1 MITDDKL
8 HLTWNNSQS
17 SQVFAD
23 TGGLSANMIDL
34 GAANRMNLGN
44 GEDLY
49 AVWSLSGQPSGV
61 ATSLTFSVVGSTTQS
76 GGNVSG
82 TEVTIGTSRA
92 FTLTELGCNPIIS
105 TTLDNTTDTFT
116 LASGH
121 GLTDGTAV
129 YLTAATLPTNGDS
142 ITDWR
147 NKVLYVRDAAATTIK
162 LSQTLGGA
170 AINFTSNGTTVGVR
184 RVNFDSV
191 SGATSLAQVAVCLNP
206 DLINKGYQYVQGRLT
221 ITGGVANSSAVTA
234 TGVITTVPPA
244 QQRWLSYPTSI
255 VVV

>member
-34 GAANRMNLGN
+34 GAADRMNLGN

-61 ATSLTFSVVGSTTQS
+61 ATSLTFSLVGSTTQS

-92 FTLTELGCNPIIS
+92 FTLTELGCNSIIS
-105 TTLDNTTDTFT
+105 TTLDNTTETFSA
-116 LASGH
+116 ASH

-129 YLTAATLPTNGDS
+129 YLTAAALPTNGDG

-147 NKVLYVRDAAATTIK
+147 NKALYVRDAASGTFK
-162 LSQTLGGA
+162 LSQTVGGA

-184 RVNFDSV
+184 RVNFDFV

-206 DLINKGYQYVQGRLT
+206 DLINKGYRYLQGRLT
-221 ITGGVANSSAVTA
+221 ITGGLANSSAVTA

-255 VVV
+255 LAV